1 MSSAKEKKPRSRLV
15 ILLLFIPLLA
25 VVAWRLTPLPSY
37 LFKLANPPEKIAET
51 ILADP
56 IAANSI
62 KQFSVSFPEEFD
74 QMIAY
79 VGKENKIGSAAE
91 KQQKKALKF
100 LGIWLTENSE
110 KVMQAPAAE
119 LSNLADANL
128 AYVSE
133 LKNSDISICAKFT
146 DIGFLPHLKLEEKAN
161 LLSQDALNKAIVAA
175 KAGTDQPAGRQT
187 KPSEDTMALF
197 RAELTKEGLSPR
209 QQEVLDKGVANVD
222 RPISPVDICTAG
234 HATYSAISRMPT
246 EEKANFMAFLFS
258 RTFRFD

>member
-1 MSSAKEKKPRSRLV
+1 
-15 ILLLFIPLLA
+15 
-25 VVAWRLTPLPSY
+25 
-37 LFKLANPPEKIAET
+37 
-51 ILADP
+51 
-56 IAANSI
+56 
-62 KQFSVSFPEEFD
+62 
-74 QMIAY
+74 
-79 VGKENKIGSAAE
+79 
-91 KQQKKALKF
+91 
-100 LGIWLTENSE
+100 
-110 KVMQAPAAE
+110 MQAPAAE